1 MKYVDGGICAA
12 KGYKASGTYC
22 GIKKPNVENFDPNV
36 KHKNNM
42 QCGGCLHQ
50 KQSKGC
56 AYSCNKSKFG
66 KKRK

>member
-36 KHKNNM
+36 KHKNDI
-42 QCGGCLHQ
+42 
-50 KQSKGC
+50 
-56 AYSCNKSKFG
+56 
-66 KKRK
+66 